1 MKLIVD
7 VQDNR
12 VPFFMELISSLSFVK
27 AKPISKEKAV
37 LMGEIE
43 EAVKNVRL
51 AKEGK
56 IKAKPLSEL
65 LDEI

>member
-7 VQDNR
+7 VKDSQ
-12 VPFFMELISSLSFVK
+12 VPFFMELISNLSFAK
-27 AKPISKEKAV
+27 ANPISREKAR
-37 LMGEIE
+37 LIEEIE

-51 AKEGK
+51 VKEGK
-56 IKAKPLSEL
+56 LKAKPLSEV